1 MQICTAIGPCAPRN
15 RRTAQEDAFTGR
27 PARTWRAG
35 LCVSALTTWAVL
47 AAAQDLPPPAAQTE
61 KAATDVASSNTP
73 QPPTIAPV
81 LYAYATLSNTH
92 TEAQSCWQV
101 LIPER
106 ELLIREDNARPWLL
120 RNAMPLTGAAMGGAT
135 AGLLLKKHASAAVAR
150 RWAVPVIL
158 GGSGAGFLLGP
169 GGVAGAV
176 IGAAIGNKLGKKKLP
191 ITIAAAA
198 GGALAGKAVWEM
210 VFPPAVP
217 PPPPDDP
224 DDIPVEVFLKDKVCE
239 RTMQTSH
246 SQSAYRVAY
255 RFKGEE
261 LTAEL
266 PYDPGEAVFVGA
278 KGEVT
283 GPARVRLD

>member
-15 RRTAQEDAFTGR
+15 RRDAQEEAFTGR
-27 PARTWRAG
+27 LARTWRAG
-35 LCVSALTTWAVL
+35 LCTSALTVWAAL
-47 AAAQDLPPPAAQTE
+47 SAAQDLPTPVIADAAGD
-61 KAATDVASSNTP
+61 AP
-73 QPPTIAPV
+73 QPPVIAPV

-106 ELLIREDNARPWLL
+106 ELLIREDNARRWLL
-120 RNAMPLTGAAMGGAT
+120 RNAMPLTGAAMGGVT

-176 IGAAIGNKLGKKKLP
+176 FGAAIGNKLGKKKLP

-239 RTMQTSH
+239 RTVQTSH

-278 KGEVT
+278 NGEVT